1 VLLLLCILYSVLI
14 SLVNSA
20 ILGALGYVA
29 YSNWNKSW
37 DRRAVS
43 AISVGLLTIWG
54 GEGYA
59 LTDLIFLRSLTL
71 IIQNTCQQVIKPE
84 VNCIKYY
91 VIIIMALAGNF
102 SQIDCSLIKYL
113 HVSFFQ
119 ASRRFRLGLV
129 RVGG

>member
-1 VLLLLCILYSVLI
+1 MLPLLCILHSVLI
-14 SLVNSA
+14 FPVNSA

-29 YSNWNKSW
+29 YSNWNKPW

-59 LTDLIFLRSLTL
+59 SMDLIFLRSLTL
-71 IIQNTCQQVIKPE
+71 IIQNTCREVIKPVPE

-91 VIIIMALAGNF
+91 VIIII
-102 SQIDCSLIKYL
+102 S
-113 HVSFFQ
+113 
-119 ASRRFRLGLV
+119 
-129 RVGG
+129 